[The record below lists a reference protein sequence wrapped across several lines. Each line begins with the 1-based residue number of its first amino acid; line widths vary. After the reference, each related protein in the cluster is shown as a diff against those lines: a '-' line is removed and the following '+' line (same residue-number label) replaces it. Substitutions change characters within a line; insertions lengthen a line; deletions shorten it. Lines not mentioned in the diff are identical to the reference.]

1 MVGAAWGIG
10 FILGPAVGGV
20 VGAFGVRLP
29 FWAAAVFSLVSATYA
44 VFVLPESL
52 ARENRGRFSL
62 RRANPVGSLS
72 LLRSHRELFGL
83 AAVNFIQFLA
93 FQVLPSVY
101 VIYAVYRIG
110 WCSIVVGVTLTDV
123 V

>member
-29 FWAAAVFSLVSATYA
+29 FWAAAAFSLVSATYA

-62 RRANPVGSLS
+62 RRANPVGSLG
-72 LLRSHRELFGL
+72 LLRSHRDLFGL
-83 AAVNFIQFLA
+83 AAVTFTPFLA
-93 FQVLPSVY
+93 LQLLPSAH
-101 VIYAVYRIG
+101 VIHAAYRY
-110 WCSIVVGVTLTDV
+110 
-123 V
+123 